1 MMAAQHSEHLVHV
14 GIKAPLE
21 MKREWEEAAA
31 ADGRSLSQWARRLIE
46 QARQQQQSS
55 FRKPIHEVPGKKVRK
70 DSKAA

>member
-46 QARQQQQSS
+46 QARQQQS
-55 FRKPIHEVPGKKVRK
+55 FHKPIHGVPGKKVRK